1 MHFVKTKSILSNK
14 NGINLYR
21 GCLHGCIYC
30 DSRSDCYQMNHEFE
44 DIEIKENALELLE
57 EKLDKKAPC
66 MIGTGAMSD
75 PYIPIEKDLKFTKG
89 MLELI
94 DRYGFGVS
102 IQTKSNL
109 IMRDMDLL
117 EKINNQAKAVVQI
130 TLTTFDDEL
139 CKIIEP
145 NVVPTSERIK
155 ILMECK
161 KRGIPTVVWL
171 CPILPFINDTVDN
184 IENILKVCKE
194 TSVYGIICFNMGLT
208 LRDGNREYFYEMLD
222 KHFPGIKNKYIRF
235 FKDNYEVN
243 SLNNRGL
250 MDIFHSI
257 CRVYGI
263 QTDIDAIFEYLH
275 TLPKKK
281 NQMSIFDFLDDEN

>member
-1 MHFVKTKSILSNK
+1 
-14 NGINLYR
+14 
-21 GCLHGCIYC
+21 
-30 DSRSDCYQMNHEFE
+30 
-44 DIEIKENALELLE
+44 
-57 EKLDKKAPC
+57 
-66 MIGTGAMSD
+66 
-75 PYIPIEKDLKFTKG
+75 

-155 ILMECK
+155 ILMEFK